1 MGYLKTIALIA
12 GYGILFGLPAHG
24 QLTASR
30 CDPSLGLT
38 KMEHQPPKG
47 RLQDA
52 GSPQAMNII
61 KLNKK
66 AIPLLIGC
74 LTDETK
80 TKDSVEDYWGVTTV
94 GDIAFLFLCD
104 LFTDSS
110 WQHSTIDGV
119 VNWETVEAE
128 YPHTDSAY
136 AWYSYV
142 KKHGR
147 KQVQN
152 VWYKRWKEEEQA
164 IFWDE
169 KEQCLKVHPR
179 ATRKTDQ
186 H

>member
-1 MGYLKTIALIA
+1 
-12 GYGILFGLPAHG
+12 
-24 QLTASR
+24 
-30 CDPSLGLT
+30 
-38 KMEHQPPKG
+38 
-47 RLQDA
+47 
-52 GSPQAMNII
+52 MNII
-61 KLNKK
+61 RLNKK